1 MRVRGI
7 ESMSISALAFDLL
20 PEENALIAGNLFGGV
35 EFSGNARLVVIF
47 VATRNEDTVA
57 GSPISLGSRRAM
69 SPTRNSS
76 KSMTHSTPKRTA
88 LTPRSSLLLLS
99 MRSCSSFGW

>member
-1 MRVRGI
+1 MNVRVGGV

-57 GSPISLGSRRAM
+57 GSPPLEVDDAFD
-69 SPTRNSS
+69 TETNSFD
-76 KSMTHSTPKRTA
+76 TP
-88 LTPRSSLLLLS
+88 LLS
-99 MRSCSSFGW
+99 LVVEYAEL